1 MRAYEGLEIT
11 FSSISSKARGSSS
24 IGDDLV
30 DTDVVVCEAGEQN
43 VAVLVPGQGGAAN
56 GGSSL
61 LIGVDRGNLDV
72 SNELLRGEI
81 QNLDAL
87 LGTDDQPVLLGS
99 EEDNVHGAVHLL
111 LSEELALDEVPND
124 NEAVLATR
132 GQEGGLRDHG
142 ERVDLSLVADKG
154 VLKSH
159 SLVVPHLDCL
169 VPGGAD
175 NNGGLAILE
184 ELDGR
189 NPVGVGA
196 LLNGE
201 LALAHGVPDLEVLV
215 SAAAGNLSVVGGEGD
230 GEHVSR
236 VADESLDGV
245 ALLEVPQAEGAVPR
259 AGEDVSAVLR
269 EGEVAHEVRVA

>member
-43 VAVLVPGQGGAAN
+43 VTVLVPGQGGAAN

-159 SLVVPHLDCL
+159 SLVVPHLDRL